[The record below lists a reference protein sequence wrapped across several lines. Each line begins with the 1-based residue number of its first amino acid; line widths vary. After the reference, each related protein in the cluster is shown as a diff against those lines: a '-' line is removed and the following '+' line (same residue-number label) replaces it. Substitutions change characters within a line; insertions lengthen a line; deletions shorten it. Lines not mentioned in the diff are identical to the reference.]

1 MIQTLHNIQASTG
14 AVFDE
19 SGAVPL
25 SFNNDAEAIAATQT
39 GAALC
44 DRSHWGLLRLSGED
58 RLTFLHNQSTNHVNA
73 RQPGQGCDTVF
84 VTSTAR
90 TIDLA
95 TAYMTEDGVLLLVS
109 PNRRRQ
115 ILEWLDRYIF
125 PMDRVKLQDLG
136 DELASFSLIGPQSSQ
151 ILEKLG
157 AAVPENLP
165 PGHHWIAEL
174 GGAAVR
180 IAAGSGLAAP
190 GYTLIVP
197 AEAAADLWAALTDAG
212 AIPAGDRVW
221 ERLRIEQGRPVPDR
235 ELTEDYNPLEAGLWG
250 TISFEKGCYI
260 GQETIARLNTYNGVK
275 QRLWGIR
282 LRGDAEPGTAI
293 VLDGKKVGQ
302 LTSVTET
309 EAGPFGL
316 AYIRT
321 KAGGPGL
328 TVAVGTTAGEIVEV
342 PFLSHPQG
350 SSAPPAEARGLR
362 APLQVADQLK
372 P

>member
-1 MIQTLHNIQASTG
+1 MIQTLHDILAAAG

-25 SFNNDAEAIAATQT
+25 SFGNDTEAIAASQT

-44 DRSHWGLLRLSGED
+44 DRSHWGLLKLSGED
-58 RLTFLHNQSTNHVNA
+58 RLTFLHNQSTNHIDA
-73 RQPGQGCDTVF
+73 REPGQGCDTVF

-95 TAYMTEDGVLLLVS
+95 TAYMTPDAVLLLVS
-109 PNRRRQ
+109 PNRRGYL
-115 ILEWLDRYIF
+115 LEWLDRYIF

-136 DELASFSLIGPQSSQ
+136 DEFAPFSLIGPQSPQ

-157 AAVPENLP
+157 ATVPENWP
-165 PGHHWIAEL
+165 PGHHRIAEL
-174 GGAAVR
+174 GGATVR
-180 IAAGSGLAAP
+180 IAAGSGLATP

-197 AEAAADLWAALTDAG
+197 AGAAADLWTALAAAG
-212 AIPAGDRVW
+212 AVPAGDRVW
-221 ERLRIEQGRPVPDR
+221 ERLRIEQGRPAPDR

-250 TISFEKGCYI
+250 TISFDKGCYI
-260 GQETIARLNTYNGVK
+260 GQETIARLNTYKGVK

-282 LRGDAEPGTAI
+282 LQDTAEPGSAI
-293 VLDGKKVGQ
+293 VLDGQKVGK

-316 AYIRT
+316 AYVRT

-328 TVAVGTTAGEIVEV
+328 TVEVGTAAGEIVEV
-342 PFLSHPQG
+342 PFLSHPR
-350 SSAPPAEARGLR
+350 E
-362 APLQVADQLK
+362 
-372 P
+372 

>member
-1 MIQTLHNIQASTG
+1 MIQTLHDIQTSTG
-14 AVFDE
+14 AVFDD

-44 DRSHWGLLRLSGED
+44 DRSHWGLLKLSGED
-58 RLTFLHNQSTNHVNA
+58 RLTFLHNQSTNQISA
-73 RQPGQGCDTVF
+73 REPGQGCDTVF

-95 TAYMTEDGVLLLVS
+95 TAYMTEDAVLLLVS
-109 PNRRRQ
+109 PNRREYL
-115 ILEWLDRYIF
+115 LEWLDRYIF

-136 DELASFSLIGPQSSQ
+136 DEFAPFSVIGPQSTQ
-151 ILEKLG
+151 MLEKLG
-157 AAVPENLP
+157 VAVRANLP
-165 PGHHWIAEL
+165 PGHHWVTEL

-180 IAAGSGLAAP
+180 IAAGSGLATA

-197 AEAAADLWAALTDAG
+197 AEAAAPLWNSLTEAG
-212 AIPAGDRVW
+212 AIPMGDRVW

-235 ELTEDYNPLEAGLWG
+235 ELTEDYNPLEAGLWE

-260 GQETIARLNTYNGVK
+260 GQETIARLNTYKGVK

-282 LRGDAEPGTAI
+282 LREAAEPGTAI
-293 VLDGKKVGQ
+293 VLEGKKVGK
-302 LTSVTET
+302 LTSVIET

-316 AYIRT
+316 AYVRT

-328 TVAVGTTAGEIVEV
+328 TVEVGTTAGEIVEV
-342 PFLSHPQG
+342 PFLSHPR
-350 SSAPPAEARGLR
+350 E
-362 APLQVADQLK
+362 
-372 P
+372 